1 MIRSETG
8 ARLHR
13 SGLLALAVAA
23 SVVASDG
30 LTQVSAQGLGR
41 GRSNLT
47 GTYRLNTSQ
56 SDNSSTIADQVTRSL
71 PGRDRPR
78 LRTQIIQRLDA
89 PEDLA
94 LERQGRTITMASS
107 RGDRV
112 TFEANGQ
119 AQTETANNGRS
130 TRTVANLVGD
140 RLEINSTGD
149 RSRDY
154 QVTFEPL
161 NGGRSLRV
169 TRRVTDPGLSQPV
182 VARSVYDRVS
192 TEARLD
198 MYGGFPERPDARVA
212 RPRNNGRAGRAEA
225 SVDYVPDGTTIVA
238 TLDQRLST
246 RDSQA
251 EDPFTLT
258 VVSPAQYQGAR
269 LDGRLLGV
277 DRSGR
282 VAGRSDITFDFD
294 RIRFRNG
301 RTADFDGA
309 IESVR
314 TPDGDTLHVETDGNV
329 GEDNSQTSRT
339 ATRTG
344 IGAAIGAVIGA
355 VTGGGKGAAI
365 GAAVGG
371 AAGAGSVI
379 VQGRDDL
386 NLEPGSEF
394 TLRAIGLR

>member
-1 MIRSETG
+1 MTNHGHR
-8 ARLHR
+8 ARATR
-13 SGLLALAVAA
+13 VGLLALAVAA
-23 SVVASDG
+23 CVVASDG
-30 LTQVSAQGLGR
+30 LTQVSAQGFGR

-71 PGRDRPR
+71 PGRNRAK
-78 LRTQIIQRLDA
+78 LRTQILQRLDA

-198 MYGGFPERPDARVA
+198 MYGGPANARYRDDQFPA
-212 RPRNNGRAGRAEA
+212 RPR
-225 SVDYVPDGTTIVA
+225 S
-238 TLDQRLST
+238 S
-246 RDSQA
+246 
-251 EDPFTLT
+251 
-258 VVSPAQYQGAR
+258 
-269 LDGRLLGV
+269 
-277 DRSGR
+277 
-282 VAGRSDITFDFD
+282 
-294 RIRFRNG
+294 
-301 RTADFDGA
+301 
-309 IESVR
+309 
-314 TPDGDTLHVETDGNV
+314 
-329 GEDNSQTSRT
+329 
-339 ATRTG
+339 
-344 IGAAIGAVIGA
+344 
-355 VTGGGKGAAI
+355 
-365 GAAVGG
+365 
-371 AAGAGSVI
+371 
-379 VQGRDDL
+379 GRDDQFPARPRSSG
-386 NLEPGSEF
+386 NRTS
-394 TLRAIGLR
+394 R